1 MTEKSTENILEV
13 SGIYTHHGKVPKLLD
28 VSFSLPK
35 GEITCILGANGAG
48 KTTILETILGMIK
61 PDQGEILFQGKNI
74 TGFSSHKIV
83 ASGIGMAAAAAGT
96 FPKMTVEQNL
106 RFGAYHMQDKKL
118 IQQQMEMVYEVFP
131 VIKERANQK
140 AGTLSG
146 GERTMLTIGRAIISN
161 PQILLLD
168 EPSLGLAPIMVQE
181 TFHMIDQLNQKS
193 GMTILLVEQ
202 NAERALSLCKTGYIL
217 DNGRIILGGNNETL
231 RASAYLQHPIS

>member
-1 MTEKSTENILEV
+1 MTGNILEV
-13 SGIYTHHGKVPKLLD
+13 KGIYTHHGKVPKLLD
-28 VSFSLPK
+28 VSFAIPK
-35 GEITCILGANGAG
+35 GKVTCILGANGAG

-61 PDQGEILFQGKNI
+61 PDKGEILFEGNAI
-74 TGFSSHKIV
+74 TGLSSHKIV
-83 ASGIGMAAAAAGT
+83 AAGIGMAAAAAGT

-118 IQQQMEMVYEVFP
+118 IQQQMAMVYDVFP

-146 GERTMLTIGRAIISN
+146 GERTMLTIGRAMIAN
-161 PQILLLD
+161 PKILLLD

-181 TFHMIDQLNQKS
+181 TFAMIDQLNRKS

-202 NAERALSLCKTGYIL
+202 NAERALSLCETGYIL
-217 DNGRIILGGNNETL
+217 DNGQIVLSGDRETL
-231 RASAYLQHPIS
+231 QASAYLQHPIS